1 MKHFVRRMRT
11 RPRFTTAVDESYF
24 EKLLKLIPGD
34 IVAGYTALAGMIATE
49 AGTSPVL
56 HWIIFGALLAL
67 TPAYTCYLKTDPPG
81 ILPSKVFPCL
91 AAAFAFTA
99 WVFALGGPFAAQ
111 WPLWYKP
118 VYGSVVL
125 ILTTLTLPVLEKIFY
140 SETPPEERH
149 L

>member
-1 MKHFVRRMRT
+1 MNDFVRRMRT
-11 RPRFTTAVDESYF
+11 RPRLAPDINASYF

-49 AGTSPVL
+49 AATSPVL

-91 AAAFAFTA
+91 AATFAFTA

-125 ILTTLTLPVLEKIFY
+125 ILVTLTLPVLEKIFY
-140 SETPPEERH
+140 NIEPPSPQ
-149 L
+149 